1 MGQQASRVGSRAVS
15 QQLQASKAQ
24 RKTVPETNFGEPA
37 APPAPRSG
45 SAADVPARPAPPE
58 PRPIIEPGQDI
69 SEWDRST
76 ANYQTLTQQIA
87 GTIQTRP
94 GDPAIK
100 GETRPRQLPLD
111 RHTGPLTGLQDD
123 APVEHGKVNAIQLR
137 ELLREYALE
146 PSKVAQLASR
156 YEVDE
161 VLLKLVVQYV
171 SHPPDEMLDQRDSNW
186 APPAS

>member
-15 QQLQASKAQ
+15 QQLQASKVQ
-24 RKTVPETNFGEPA
+24 RKTVLETSFGEPA
-37 APPAPRSG
+37 APPAPRPG

-58 PRPIIEPGQDI
+58 SRPIIEPGQDV

-94 GDPAIK
+94 G
-100 GETRPRQLPLD
+100 
-111 RHTGPLTGLQDD
+111 LQDD
-123 APVEHGKVNAIQLR
+123 AQVEHGKVNAIQLR

-146 PSKVAQLASR
+146 PSKVAQLANK
-156 YEVDE
+156 YGVDE
-161 VLLKLVVQYV
+161 ALLKLVVQYV
-171 SHPPDEMLDQRDSNW
+171 SHPSDEVLDQRDSNW